1 MADSTSTGY
10 QWLSLGL
17 LSDVFLY
24 SLPLFIST
32 SPVEEAVECFRTLRV
47 PFITYPLQSNSAIT
61 AVLKVGC
68 AVQLSAVTLPRSCSV
83 CQSVH
88 ITGEYP
94 SGCFLVCER
103 VHVHGRCVCA
113 CMCTHVCTRMSM
125 CLHVFTCVSLCVCV
139 CACACMHA
147 CMYLCMH
154 AGVCVC
160 VSTQCRYKCL
170 YEHLYMGT
178 REQCQLSFLILV
190 F

>member
-17 LSDVFLY
+17 LSDVFLD

-32 SPVEEAVECFRTLRV
+32 SPVKEAVECFRTLQV

-88 ITGEYP
+88 IMGEYP
-94 SGCFLVCER
+94 SGCFLVCESACSWSM
-103 VHVHGRCVCA
+103 CV
-113 CMCTHVCTRMSM
+113 
-125 CLHVFTCVSLCVCV
+125 CLHVFTCVSVS
-139 CACACMHA
+139 ACACMHA

-160 VSTQCRYKCL
+160 LLSAGTSACMSTYIWGPENNVSYHSSSWSFEIKYL
-170 YEHLYMGT
+170 T
-178 REQCQLSFLILV
+178 RTKHSSSRPQS
-190 F
+190 